1 MSKKSD
7 RRRRSSVTRE
17 TIERKDNFKYLLLL
31 QGIAVGILCGLV
43 VGLFRYALQKAE
55 DIRNL

>member
-55 DIRNL
+55 